1 MFNGAQFKGLHRA
14 FGFCHK
20 ENVLDGAFVEC
31 DCPVRRIVAY
41 RRGNLEGSGQLS
53 VDTNFLRSIQIFGKL
68 TLNTF
73 FGRAISKHI
82 VLNCLLGKK
91 RLIKALGSLF
101 CRKDRAVVFSLNGI
115 VGDMLHNHS
124 GLLLIDQPDHF
135 RNKLFRVVLEHIEL
149 VGTDTLQDGRCRFAC
164 ELCAIGN
171 FANQIIL
178 DLACF
183 RVLEGLCP
191 GLFARKRIAA
201 VNFVL
206 IHVRL
211 LASNGSRVL
220 QFRNKQLF
228 INVGNGLANQLGAVE
243 LHRVGILVV
252 NFTPQSLKLFLGKI
266 LIQRI
271 FLHLRF
277 VTIGEHILAKFEFPG
292 RKLLFALFTIT
303 LLVPSHSKTQP
314 IFSLIMKLNLYDSIW
329 GVTLVYLSAGMA
341 MSIFVLKAGFMAIP
355 KSLDEAATLDGAS
368 FFRTFWTINLPL
380 AKSAL
385 ATAGILMFLGNWN
398 EYYFASL
405 LTVSDS
411 QRTLPI
417 ALAFFTSEF
426 SYNYTQLFAA
436 LTIVILP
443 GIILYALAQDQVQA
457 SVAASG
463 VKG

>member
-1 MFNGAQFKGLHRA
+1 MAFPTYHERFSVSCCHNLRPRGMVKQPLILH
-14 FGFCHK
+14 
-20 ENVLDGAFVEC
+20 
-31 DCPVRRIVAY
+31 
-41 RRGNLEGSGQLS
+41 
-53 VDTNFLRSIQIFGKL
+53 
-68 TLNTF
+68 
-73 FGRAISKHI
+73 ISK
-82 VLNCLLGKK
+82 
-91 RLIKALGSLF
+91 
-101 CRKDRAVVFSLNGI
+101 
-115 VGDMLHNHS
+115 
-124 GLLLIDQPDHF
+124 
-135 RNKLFRVVLEHIEL
+135 
-149 VGTDTLQDGRCRFAC
+149 
-164 ELCAIGN
+164 
-171 FANQIIL
+171 FANVVYFNIFFASTQFTGI
-178 DLACF
+178 CQQSFYKF
-183 RVLEGLCP
+183 RSS
-191 GLFARKRIAA
+191 AIH
-201 VNFVL
+201 L
-206 IHVRL
+206 IR
-211 LASNGSRVL
+211 
-220 QFRNKQLF
+220 
-228 INVGNGLANQLGAVE
+228 
-243 LHRVGILVV
+243 
-252 NFTPQSLKLFLGKI
+252 
-266 LIQRI
+266 
-271 FLHLRF
+271 
-277 VTIGEHILAKFEFPG
+277 
-292 RKLLFALFTIT
+292 
-303 LLVPSHSKTQP
+303 LVPSHSKTQP